1 MAAPNEAGYK
11 VFSSANVQQK
21 IQNGDFQGAIQT
33 ARSELNDKIKGKT
46 DSLVSSH
53 QGLTASN
60 QGLTSSNQ
68 GLADAIKQSSTPPD
82 PSGPANNSGGSG
94 KGSKRT
100 V

>member
-60 QGLTSSNQ
+60 QGIV
-68 GLADAIKQSSTPPD
+68 DAIKQSSTPTAQ
-82 PSGPANNSGGSG
+82 SGPANNSGGSG